1 MNTILIKCESWHVH
15 GQKKKNSKINSGQI
29 WESKLTWWGLGL

>member
-15 GQKKKNSKINSGQI
+15 GQKKTTQKQI
-29 WESKLTWWGLGL
+29 VDRYENQN